1 MEEPFANSPEV
12 RVQLAE
18 QWLLGELMALAHFDP
33 YPSQEDIDQA
43 LGLRTGNG
51 DLEQASNSPM

>member
-1 MEEPFANSPEV
+1 MEEPFANSAEV

-18 QWLLGELMALAHFDP
+18 QWLLGELMVLARFGE
-33 YPSQEDIDQA
+33 PSQQEVDEA

-51 DLEQASNSPM
+51 DLGQASDSPM